1 MKNADAIVNRII
13 SRINPKYR
21 KIARAILET
30 RFLSQKNARETA
42 EYLGISYNTVI
53 AVLKEIRDVT
63 KGKTP
68 FDFA

>member
-13 SRINPKYR
+13 SRINPAHR
-21 KIARAILET
+21 KIARAVLEA

-53 AVLKEIRDVT
+53 AVLKEIRDIT

-68 FDFA
+68 CDFA

>member
-1 MKNADAIVNRII
+1 MKNAESILTAII
-13 SRINPKYR
+13 SRINPAHR

-42 EYLGISYNTVI
+42 EYLGIPYKVVV

>member
-21 KIARAILET
+21 KIARAVLEA
-30 RFLSQKNARETA
+30 RFLSQKTARETA